1 MVGGV
6 KDNIM
11 SLFKTNTAKNYSKP
25 RKLKKKKQS
34 ENKIIKRIEGK
45 ITRDVR
51 KLYEQE
57 DAMKLLK
64 NV

>member
-25 RKLKKKKQS
+25 RKLKKKKT
-34 ENKIIKRIEGK
+34 I
-45 ITRDVR
+45 R
-51 KLYEQE
+51 KQ
-57 DAMKLLK
+57 
-64 NV
+64 NN